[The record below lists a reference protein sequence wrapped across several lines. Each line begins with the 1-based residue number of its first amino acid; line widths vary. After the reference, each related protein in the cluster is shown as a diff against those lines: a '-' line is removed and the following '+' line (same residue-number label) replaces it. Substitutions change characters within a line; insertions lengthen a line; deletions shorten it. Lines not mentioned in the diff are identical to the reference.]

1 MLQRQRLLKGGLL
14 GLALAAMVGVTVS
27 AMPDPPPPPPVVGCA
42 AIELPEPGNPNKVT
56 LWPFTGSDGNPFVI
70 NEVSASAAE
79 SHSDHH
85 GDCVNPSGAN
95 NTVCVP

>member
-1 MLQRQRLLKGGLL
+1 MRSKGLILKGALLAL
-14 GLALAAMVGVTVS
+14 GLAALVAVPTS
-27 AMPDPPPPPPVVGCA
+27 AMPPPDVGCA

-56 LWPFTGSDGNPFVI
+56 LCHFTGSDGNPFVI
-70 NEVSASAAE
+70 NEVSASAAN

-85 GDCVNPSGAN
+85 GDCVNPAGAD